1 MQVMGWR
8 GGAAALDAA
17 RWGAHDSGPSAAGL
31 GVPARVI
38 TGARSPLYPAQG
50 QAEFARLIGARHV
63 VLPRS
68 GHVPL
73 MSQPLAFTRALGDF
87 LADTE

>member
-1 MQVMGWR
+1 M
-8 GGAAALDAA
+8 
-17 RWGAHDSGPSAAGL
+17 
-31 GVPARVI
+31 I
-38 TGARSPLYPAQG
+38 TGARSPLYPAEG